1 MQTNRLLLW
10 LCVICLV
17 LSGVHV
23 LMSVK
28 GGASR
33 AIVARTHLLT
43 EPVHSVTSLTF
54 TCASETG
61 QVFRLEKRNK
71 WRITEPFVSFADGQA
86 VLRLL
91 DALTTGEIQGSYAI
105 SELSRLGKS
114 TADFGLTIPKVECQ
128 LGMPS
133 GNLVLRLGSPTPTG
147 VGSFMTINDEDLVYI
162 APTNVVA
169 LLDRSLFSY
178 RLRSL
183 FVEPITDV
191 SSFDVRRG
199 KADLI
204 RVFSRD
210 NEWFCQT
217 VNTSGAGPLARAS
230 DSRIQEFLTALST
243 AQATDFVWPLGLANE
258 QSVVS
263 PSLLAGYGL
272 EADSAATVTF
282 KGFDGVDRQVS
293 FGNEAAEETVYALAH
308 NSRLIVTV
316 PAKLGRLA
324 RSMDFTDHR
333 LFPITPSKIGYLA
346 IKDNT
351 TTYLLSRDS
360 KGQWMID
367 APVVAPADKSVVD
380 TLLAQIVTLTAADR
394 QTEGGL
400 EVALSANT
408 RAEKVDPKRVL
419 MGVRLEGLR
428 SRDMLSIPSNVVRR
442 LVLTD
447 NRAKTSTSIV
457 RDTQLKWDIE
467 QNTSVGGHVDLAL
480 LQAKLAILSDLKAEW
495 IVKLKVAASELR
507 EYGLEDP
514 AWTLGIDQ
522 ERVDTVRRNILIG
535 DRAQGGY
542 FATIGSAEAVFVL
555 SDDVVQTLVKNPIQ
569 KELKENKN
577 EVR

>member
-10 LCVICLV
+10 LCLFCLF

-33 AIVARTHLLT
+33 GLVTRTHLLT
-43 EPVHSVTSLTF
+43 ESVHSVTSLTF
-54 TCASETG
+54 TCSAQTG
-61 QVFRLEKRNK
+61 QTFRIEKRTK
-71 WRITEPFVSFADGQA
+71 WRITEPFDSFADEQS

-91 DALTTGEIQGSYAI
+91 DALETGEIQGSYAI

-114 TADFGLTIPKVECQ
+114 PDDFGLTIPKVECQ
-128 LGMPS
+128 LSMPS
-133 GNLVLRLGSPTPTG
+133 GSLVLRLGSPTPTG

-162 APTNVVA
+162 VPSNVVA
-169 LLDRSLFSY
+169 LLDRPLFSY

-183 FVEPITDV
+183 FIEPIVDV
-191 SSFDVRRG
+191 PSFDVRRG

-217 VNTSGAGPLARAS
+217 VNASGMGPLARAS
-230 DSRIQEFLTALST
+230 DSRINEFLNALST
-243 AQATDFVWPLGLANE
+243 AQATDFVWPIGWASE
-258 QSVVS
+258 QAVVS

-272 EADSAATVTF
+272 EADSAATITF
-282 KGFDGVDRQVS
+282 KDFDGSDRQVS
-293 FGNEAAEETVYALAH
+293 FGKAASEGMVYALAH

-316 PAKLGRLA
+316 PAELGQLA

-346 IKDNT
+346 IKDGS
-351 TTYLLSRDS
+351 TTYLLSRDT

-367 APVVAPADKSVVD
+367 APVVAPADKPVVD
-380 TLLAQIVTLTAADR
+380 ALLDKIVTLTADDR
-394 QTEGGL
+394 QLEGGL
-400 EVALSANT
+400 EVSLSANT
-408 RAEKVDPKRVL
+408 RAEKVNPERIL

-428 SRDMLSIPSNVVRR
+428 SRTMLSIPSNVVRR

-467 QNTSVGGHVDLAL
+467 QNTTVGDVDLAL
-480 LQAKLAILSDLKAEW
+480 LHAKLAVLSDLKAEW

-514 AWTLGIDQ
+514 AWILGIDQ
-522 ERVDTVRRNILIG
+522 ERADTVRRNILIG